1 MQFPVQKSS
10 LMKKPISATIDENLI
25 RWMEAKLK
33 DKIRYRNKSHLI
45 EIALTLLKEKEESS
59 SKRGDK

>member
-1 MQFPVQKSS
+1 
-10 LMKKPISATIDENLI
+10 MKKPISATIDENLI

-45 EIALTLLKEKEESS
+45 EIALTILKEKEDSPSS
-59 SKRGDK
+59 EKKRGDK